1 MKVVN
6 LLVCAVVA
14 FVFKAFDN
22 AVGRLPGGAVAALMA
37 SAFLITMLGVWYAAR
52 FLADM
57 LSNVF
62 A

>member
-6 LLVCAVVA
+6 LIVDAAASL
-14 FVFKAFDN
+14 VFKAFGN
-22 AVGRLPGGAVAALMA
+22 AIDRLPGGTVATLMA
-37 SAFLITMLGVWYAAR
+37 CAFLLTMLGVWYAAR

-57 LSNVF
+57 LSSIF